1 MHCLFT
7 HFSLYTMLGCIT
19 FVVLVACYIRL
30 VFGGSVF
37 VGCSH
42 SP

>member
-1 MHCLFT
+1 M
-7 HFSLYTMLGCIT
+7 MGCIT

-30 VFGGSVF
+30 FFGGSIF
-37 VGCSH
+37 VRCRD